1 MKIVGINT
9 RKFLGFFLAL
19 SLLLTG
25 AVLKVEAQSVD
36 VARVAFENGNYEEA
50 SAILRDVL
58 SNGKK
63 NTDAHYLL
71 GVILKR
77 QGHTD
82 DALSEFL
89 FAEKQQ

>member
-36 VARVAFENGNYEEA
+36 VARVAFENGNYEFNY
-50 SAILRDVL
+50 SILARKL
-58 SNGKK
+58 EKK
-63 NTDAHYLL
+63 
-71 GVILKR
+71 
-77 QGHTD
+77 
-82 DALSEFL
+82 
-89 FAEKQQ
+89 